1 MIELSEAKAFVLE
14 SIRVLEAR
22 DVALKDAGGCVVAQ
36 DVAAV
41 EAVPG
46 FDNSSMDGFAL
57 RSSDTV
63 SGSVRLA
70 VVGRVHAGDV
80 STIRLESGQAMRI
93 MTGAPLPAGAD
104 CVCMVEE
111 AEVVGD
117 SVVIP
122 RHIGVGDFVRR
133 SGDDI
138 AVGQLLCSPGEVL
151 NPASLA
157 VLAGQGLSTLRVH
170 PRPRVG
176 VLSTGNE
183 LVSGAQELAAGQIRD
198 LNRPLLLALLAESG
212 FAPVDLGTAEDG
224 REAIAASLARGVDGC
239 DAVVTTGGVSV
250 GEVDFVKLVIA
261 ELGGDDAR
269 WMQVAIK
276 PGKPFAFAV
285 VGPRRVPLFGLPGNP
300 VSTRVSFEL
309 FVRPALKKLAGHR
322 VIERF
327 SIDAVLDGDLDKPA
341 DAKVHLVHVNV
352 AWGDDGRVHVVDTKR
367 RGSHLLNAVARAN
380 AIAVVPEGSSHRR
393 GDVVRVIVLD
403 PDSLGGP

>member
-41 EAVPG
+41 EAVP
-46 FDNSSMDGFAL
+46 GFAL

-138 AVGQLLCSPGEVL
+138 AVGQLLFSPGEVL

-170 PRPRVG
+170 P
-176 VLSTGNE
+176 
-183 LVSGAQELAAGQIRD
+183 
-198 LNRPLLLALLAESG
+198 
-212 FAPVDLGTAEDG
+212 
-224 REAIAASLARGVDGC
+224 
-239 DAVVTTGGVSV
+239 
-250 GEVDFVKLVIA
+250 
-261 ELGGDDAR
+261 
-269 WMQVAIK
+269 
-276 PGKPFAFAV
+276 
-285 VGPRRVPLFGLPGNP
+285 
-300 VSTRVSFEL
+300 
-309 FVRPALKKLAGHR
+309 
-322 VIERF
+322 
-327 SIDAVLDGDLDKPA
+327 
-341 DAKVHLVHVNV
+341 
-352 AWGDDGRVHVVDTKR
+352 
-367 RGSHLLNAVARAN
+367 
-380 AIAVVPEGSSHRR
+380 
-393 GDVVRVIVLD
+393 
-403 PDSLGGP
+403 